1 VTDAER
7 KALNTVLSYITS
19 LLVDVRAD
27 TKTVRKELTQR
38 VTLPARYRD
47 TLARLRAENS
57 RLRAENRKLNQLLNQ
72 QFE

>member
-1 VTDAER
+1 MTDAER
-7 KALNTVLSYITS
+7 KALNTVLSYVTT

-27 TKTVRKELTQR
+27 TKIVRKELTTR

-57 RLRAENRKLNQLLNQ
+57 RLRAENRKLHQLLESQ
-72 QFE
+72 L